1 MLDFRNYFSPAVS
14 FCGGEAAML
23 CGVCDTTSTMGRAWR
38 GRDSS
43 SQWMNKKI
51 PRVGSSSVPKSCFR
65 PPTTFSSGMQ
75 LNLLYLESLLVF
87 FFLLSRVD

>member
-14 FCGGEAAML
+14 FCRGEAAML
-23 CGVCDTTSTMGRAWR
+23 CDVCDTTSTMGRAWQ

-51 PRVGSSSVPKSCFR
+51 PPVGSSSVPKSCFR
-65 PPTTFSSGMQ
+65 LPTTFSSGIQ
-75 LNLLYLESLLVF
+75 LNILYLETLLVF
-87 FFLLSRVD
+87 FFLLS